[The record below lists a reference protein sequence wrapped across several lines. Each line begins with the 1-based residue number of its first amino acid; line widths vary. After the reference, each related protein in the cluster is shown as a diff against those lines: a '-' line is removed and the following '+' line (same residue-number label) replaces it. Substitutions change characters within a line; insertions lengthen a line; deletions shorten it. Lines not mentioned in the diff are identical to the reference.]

1 MPDDVQDAR
10 ETKILSDILAL
21 ALDEQPGVS
30 AAALDAIKQRARAD
44 GVTGGALKQIFL
56 KLHLAEPPRPE
67 TPDDGDDLLHMALT
81 RARLR
86 ITELTSQV
94 AHVERLRRQDL
105 IRLRIEARQ
114 GRVLAMIAGGLVGAA
129 AASVVAVAVVLLA

>member
-67 TPDDGDDLLHMALT
+67 APDDGDDLSHMALT